1 MSSLTVSQ
9 MYAVRNCVKL
19 SLPAVVQEN
28 IAKLRIKPMVFK
40 PFHKAHPPRPFHP
53 RNKPA
58 VSDNWREKMLVDMV
72 RRVREREDPEY
83 SEIFAIF
90 NKVTATTVEKL
101 SNDAIGYIEKRD
113 EPFRLRIATLLF
125 DKAITNHGFASVMA
139 ECAKHISSKIQDMQE
154 DIQTQ
159 VSMFPTLYD
168 INETLTFPLSSD
180 PEYATKLIECFKQKE
195 KRRGYAKFLME
206 LFLRDLVTEDCVKN
220 GLNDVISELN
230 DIAMQPRTEQTEE
243 NVGQFAVF
251 LFETAKL
258 ATKQSEIRSYLNTA
272 LGTLLKT
279 DRTTLPSLNMK
290 SRFKLEDAFK
300 LVQ

>member
-1 MSSLTVSQ
+1 MATLTVSQ
-9 MYAVRNCVKL
+9 IYAARACVKL
-19 SLPAVVQEN
+19 PLPAVVQEN
-28 IAKLRIKPMVFK
+28 IAKLRIKPMTFK
-40 PFHKAHPPRPFHP
+40 PFHKAHAPRPFHARKQP
-53 RNKPA
+53 M
-58 VSDNWREKMLVDMV
+58 DNWREKMLVDMV

-90 NKVTATTVEKL
+90 NKVTSSSVAKL

-113 EPFRLRIATLLF
+113 DQFRLRIATLLF

-139 ECAKHISSKIQDMQE
+139 ECAKHISAKIEDMKE

-159 VSMFPTLYD
+159 VSMFPTLYN

-195 KRRGYAKFLME
+195 KRRGYAKFMME
-206 LFLRDLVTEDCVKN
+206 LFLRGLVTEDCVKN
-220 GLNDVISELN
+220 GLKDVIAELT
-230 DIAMQPRTEQTEE
+230 DIASQARTEQTEE

-251 LFETAKL
+251 LLETAKL
-258 ATKQSEIRSYLNTA
+258 ATKQASIRSFMSA
-272 LGTLLKT
+272 SISSILKT
-279 DRTTLPSLNMK
+279 DKAAFPSINMK